1 MDSSPSGRRIYINHL
16 EFSASIYSFSTVYLL
31 LYEITYLYKY
41 GLAAIYFM
49 FWVVY
54 YFIMLLI
61 IPALATGASFGW
73 LL

>member
-1 MDSSPSGRRIYINHL
+1 MVL
-16 EFSASIYSFSTVYLL
+16 QL
-31 LYEITYLYKY
+31 
-41 GLAAIYFM
+41 FM